1 MERCERYT
9 QLLSARMDG
18 ELAPQERQEL
28 ENHLAICPEC
38 RALAEQLEALR
49 ACMQDME
56 DVPAPQ
62 DFARGVMDRIRGQ
75 EQKPKVIPL
84 FRRPQIR
91 ALAGLAA
98 CALLCI
104 GLYRTGMFS
113 GGADGLLTADAG
125 VSMQAP
131 DLSQEESSADGAS
144 APGIAAFGTDGSPSE
159 RSAGLEAYDAGP
171 GEDGAGSTQDTGG
184 SVQAGETE
192 VHSPTVE
199 KEIVTS
205 SGETGNSGDNP
216 EEPGVNSVSA
226 TSSGTQ
232 SQEPEP
238 AADPLEGYACVL
250 TLSALPEGA
259 DTVLGAEAAWS
270 TDEQERMLCTVSL
283 EQLEALERLAQEQGL
298 AASRSSGGTE
308 NGVYAVVLLQE

>member
-91 ALAGLAA
+91 ALAGWPPVRC
-98 CALLCI
+98 CALAYT
-104 GLYRTGMFS
+104 GLECSAAGQTDCSLRMQVSACRLRTYPRRNLLRTGR
-113 GGADGLLTADAG
+113 
-125 VSMQAP
+125 P
-131 DLSQEESSADGAS
+131 H
-144 APGIAAFGTDGSPSE
+144 PGIAAFGTDGSPSE

-171 GEDGAGSTQDTGG
+171 GEDGAGSTQDTGAP
-184 SVQAGETE
+184 SRREKQKYTPPQWKRKLSPPAGKQGTA
-192 VHSPTVE
+192 
-199 KEIVTS
+199 EII
-205 SGETGNSGDNP
+205 
-216 EEPGVNSVSA
+216 
-226 TSSGTQ
+226 
-232 SQEPEP
+232 
-238 AADPLEGYACVL
+238 
-250 TLSALPEGA
+250 
-259 DTVLGAEAAWS
+259 
-270 TDEQERMLCTVSL
+270 RKSL
-283 EQLEALERLAQEQGL
+283 
-298 AASRSSGGTE
+298 
-308 NGVYAVVLLQE
+308 V